1 MKVNNENIK
10 LLLEKY
16 YQGESTLKDEALLK
30 DFFANNEVDDEL
42 NADKQL
48 FLSLINDDSEND
60 VNLNFEEVVQNAIN
74 STGEKR
80 GKGINY
86 RLITTWAASAA
97 VVLLV
102 IGVGWLTISKS
113 TESVFVDT
121 YDDPQVA
128 MQETQK
134 ILALVGSKI
143 NRAQEELEPLHHLD
157 APFDAAKKA
166 GSLSNNLEYLNL
178 LQIIDKPNQ
187 IPILKHIFENEK
199 RSKENNKH

>member
-16 YQGESTLKDEALLK
+16 YQGESTLKDEALIK
-30 DFFANNEVDDEL
+30 EFFANNEVDDEL
-42 NADKQL
+42 YADKQL

-60 VNLNFEEVVQNAIN
+60 LNFNFEEVVQNAIN

-86 RLITTWAASAA
+86 RLITTWAAAAA

-102 IGVGWLTISKS
+102 IGVGWLTTSKS

-121 YDDPQVA
+121 YEDPQVA

-143 NRAQEELEPLHHLD
+143 NRAQEELKPLHHLD
-157 APFDAAKKA
+157 APFNAAKKA
-166 GSLSNNLEYLNL
+166 GSLSHNLEYLNL

-187 IPILKHIFENEK
+187 IPLLNHIFENQK
-199 RSKENNKH
+199 RSTENNKQ